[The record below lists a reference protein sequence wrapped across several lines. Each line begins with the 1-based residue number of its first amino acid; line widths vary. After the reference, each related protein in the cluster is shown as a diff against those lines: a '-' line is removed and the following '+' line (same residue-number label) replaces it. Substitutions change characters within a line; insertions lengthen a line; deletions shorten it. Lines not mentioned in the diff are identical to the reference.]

1 MYHRIVPVAQAGDSL
16 RSLVVPPA
24 TFAAQ
29 LSELAAAGWRTITL
43 SGLAD
48 DLEAGVRPPPRT
60 FVITIDDGWAD
71 GYTYALP
78 ILLEHG
84 FVATYFVIAGRI
96 DWPDFLS
103 VDELRALVAA
113 GDEIGDHTM
122 DHVGLGGGSAS
133 RLTYEIDAAAAT
145 IASVTGR
152 WPATL
157 AYPSG
162 HYSSA
167 AEAIIE
173 ACGMKMAVVEGDGTS
188 ESWATRFATPRVK
201 VYPGTS
207 PGTLLEWVEHPW
219 KPDPS
224 SSGPSG

>member
-1 MYHRIVPVAQAGDSL
+1 MYHRIVPLAQAGDSN
-16 RSLVVPPA
+16 RSLVVPP
-24 TFAAQ
+24 TRFAAQ

-78 ILLEHG
+78 ILRQHG

-103 VDELRALVAA
+103 ADELRALVAA

-122 DHVGLGGGSAS
+122 DHVSLGGGSAS
-133 RLTYEIDAAAAT
+133 RLTYEVDAAAAT
-145 IASVTGR
+145 IASVTGF

-157 AYPSG
+157 AYPGG

-173 ACGMKMAVVEGDGTS
+173 ACGMKMAVIEGDGTW
-188 ESWATRFATPRVK
+188 ESWATRFAIPRVK

-207 PGTLLEWVEHPW
+207 PATLLEWVEHPW
-219 KPDPS
+219 KPAPA
-224 SSGPSG
+224 